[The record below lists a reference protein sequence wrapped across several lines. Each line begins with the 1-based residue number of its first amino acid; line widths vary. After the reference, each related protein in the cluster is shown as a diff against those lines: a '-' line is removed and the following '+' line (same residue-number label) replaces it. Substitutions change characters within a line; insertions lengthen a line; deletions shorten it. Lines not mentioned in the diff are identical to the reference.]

1 MEPEMEDKTVE
12 LMVSLV
18 SVTYGASDGTAV
30 NLFGGKSAR
39 LDLTIGTSR
48 SGLCRKRWRRK
59 EGDQKSRGR
68 A

>member
-12 LMVSLV
+12 LMVRLV
-18 SVTYGASDGTAV
+18 SVTYSASDGTTV

-39 LDLTIGTSR
+39 LDSTIGMSR
-48 SGLCRKRWRRK
+48 SGLSEEVEEKGGGP
-59 EGDQKSRGR
+59 EIRGR